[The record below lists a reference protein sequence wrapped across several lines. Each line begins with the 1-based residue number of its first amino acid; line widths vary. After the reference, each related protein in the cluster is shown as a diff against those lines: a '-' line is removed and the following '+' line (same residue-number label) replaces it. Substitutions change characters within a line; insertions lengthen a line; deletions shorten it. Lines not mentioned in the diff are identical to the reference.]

1 MIIKILSEHSLS
13 SYSKMFHCKY
23 YWKAL
28 KKATVLRDEVFFF
41 FFFCFLLFVC
51 LLLLFFKYKLLT
63 SSPVAAFEAF
73 HELKSVM

>member
-1 MIIKILSEHSLS
+1 
-13 SYSKMFHCKY
+13 MFQCKY

-28 KKATVLRDEVFFF
+28 KKATVLRDEAFFF
-41 FFFCFLLFVC
+41 LFVC

-63 SSPVAAFEAF
+63 SSPMAAFEAF